1 MPELYDELNKLAEG
15 NMYPFHMP
23 GHKRNSKSTQLQG
36 AFRCDITEIDGFDN
50 LHDEK
55 GIILRAEQ
63 RAARIYGSEET
74 HFLVNGSTAGVLS
87 SVSALAGEG
96 DTILA
101 ARASH
106 RSLYHAA
113 YLRNC
118 NLNYL
123 PIKINRKYGIPEG
136 YTSETVENS
145 LDQMKTVPKAVFIT
159 SPTYEGLCSDVEGI
173 SKLCHKR
180 GIPLIVDAAHGA
192 HFGFGKDTPKGAVEA
207 GADVVIH
214 SVHKTLPSMTQTALL
229 HINGSLVDREKI
241 RRFTRIY
248 QSSSPSY
255 VLMASID
262 LCMEELEKRGD
273 ELLSAMIRYRNML
286 SEASAKWRYIS
297 IPKMPEIPDPAKVM
311 ICAQTDKMTGQ
322 ELYDILREEY
332 DLQLEMAGEEYALAI
347 ITGWDKEE
355 GIIRLID
362 ALGKIDNRIK
372 DRENSFISDGTSLN
386 SLMKSEG
393 NKIQSGTFT
402 IPQTFCSIREA
413 WDSDREYVLL
423 DEALGRVAGEFIN
436 LYPPGIPIIVPGELI
451 NRDIIEKVNMYLN
464 FGMNVQGV
472 TDMGRSENKGI
483 IRSDR
488 RRILCVRQK

>member
-63 RAARIYGSEET
+63 RAARIYGSDET

-87 SVSALAGEG
+87 SVSALADEG
-96 DTILA
+96 DTVLA
-101 ARASH
+101 ARGSH

-118 NLNYL
+118 SLNYL
-123 PIKINRKYGIPEG
+123 PIKIDRKYGIPQG
-136 YTSETVENS
+136 YNSDAVENA
-145 LDQMKTVPKAVFIT
+145 LDQMKIAPKAVFIT

-192 HFGFGKDTPKGAVEA
+192 HFGTGSDMPKGAVEA

-262 LCMEELEKRGD
+262 LCMEELEKRRD
-273 ELLSAMIRYRNML
+273 EFVSDMVRYRKML

-297 IPKMPEIPDPAKVM
+297 IPEISKIPDPAKALIYVE
-311 ICAQTDKMTGQ
+311 ADKMTGQ
-322 ELYDILREEY
+322 ELYDILRDKY
-332 DLQLEMAGEEYALAI
+332 DLQLEMAGERYALAI

-362 ALGKIDNRIK
+362 ALGKIDTGIA
-372 DRENSFISDGTSLN
+372 DRENSFTGDGTCFN
-386 SLMKSEG
+386 SLMKYEGSEV
-393 NKIQSGTFT
+393 QSDTFAIPKT
-402 IPQTFCSIREA
+402 ICSIKKA

-423 DEALGRVAGEFIN
+423 DDAKGRVAGEFIN
-436 LYPPGIPIIVPGELI
+436 LYPPGIPLIVPGELI

-464 FGMNVQGV
+464 LGMNVQGV
-472 TDMGRSENKGI
+472 TDVGSSENNGI
-483 IRSDR
+483 IRTDR
-488 RRILCVRQK
+488 RRIVCVRQK